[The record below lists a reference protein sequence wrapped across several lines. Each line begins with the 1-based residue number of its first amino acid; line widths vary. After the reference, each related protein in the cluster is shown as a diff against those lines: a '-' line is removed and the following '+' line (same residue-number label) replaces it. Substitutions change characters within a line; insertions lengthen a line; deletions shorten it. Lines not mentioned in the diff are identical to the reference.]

1 MLFIN
6 IFKGDLASIFEAVL
20 KIRICILNF
29 RIYVQVPNSLKINR
43 KLISL
48 ALKIDIFVFFI
59 SVLALFLNV
68 YFFVLVL

>member
-6 IFKGDLASIFEAVL
+6 IFKGDSASIFEAVL